1 LYAQLVKNS
10 KAKVKRTFQKY
21 GIDLSGEVEIPS
33 LDSFET
39 REEFNEWKEKA
50 GSFTNRNNQ
59 RYQFVKNEFGVVASK
74 SLLNEIT
81 RNRKKEIL
89 LAEKKLKEISEN
101 PSAKQEL
108 LKMADPQRGGGVHIP
123 KPFNFKE
130 VRSRGRLEDLLE
142 TTRRRSDPKFYDKR
156 TSKMHE
162 VFIEELEKAFN
173 SDANELVNK
182 LKSMSPDE
190 FLDMYKMYP
199 SFDFQIF
206 YILKYVNENEQD
218 KYLREMERDFE
229 RYEREEQ
236 PRLKEF

>member
-1 LYAQLVKNS
+1 LVKNS

-21 GIDLSGEVEIPS
+21 GVDLTEEVSIPS
-33 LDSFET
+33 LDSFQT
-39 REEFNEWKEKA
+39 REEFNEWKEKT

-59 RYQFVKNEFGVVASK
+59 RFQFVKNEHGVVASK
-74 SLLNEIT
+74 SLLNEIS

-89 LAEKKLKEISEN
+89 LAEKKLKEIKSN
-101 PSAKQEL
+101 PVAHQEL
-108 LKMADPQRGGGVHIP
+108 LKMAEPQRGGGVHIP

-130 VRSRGRLEDLLE
+130 VRSKGRLEDLVE
-142 TTRRRSDPKFYDKR
+142 STKRRSDPKFYDKR
-156 TSKMHE
+156 TNKMYE
-162 VFIEELEKAFN
+162 TFIDELEKAFN
-173 SDANELVNK
+173 SDSNWLVDK
-182 LKSMSPDE
+182 IKSMSPDE

-206 YILKYVNENEQD
+206 YILKYVNESEQD

>member
-1 LYAQLVKNS
+1 LVKNS

-21 GIDLSGEVEIPS
+21 GVDLTEEVSIPS
-33 LDSFET
+33 LDSFQT

-59 RYQFVKNEFGVVASK
+59 RFQFVKNEHGVVASK
-74 SLLNEIT
+74 SLLNEIS

-89 LAEKKLKEISEN
+89 LAEKKLKEIKAN
-101 PSAKQEL
+101 PVANQEL
-108 LKMADPQRGGGVHIP
+108 LKMAEPQRGGGVHIP

-130 VRSRGRLEDLLE
+130 VRSRGRLEDLVE
-142 TTRRRSDPKFYDKR
+142 STRRRSDPKFYDKR
-156 TSKMHE
+156 TIRMQE

-173 SDANELVNK
+173 SDANSLVDK
-182 LKSMSPDE
+182 IKSMTPDE
-190 FLDMYKMYP
+190 FIDMYKMYP
-199 SFDFQIF
+199 SFDFRIF
-206 YILKYVNENEQD
+206 YILKYVNEGEQD

-236 PRLKEF
+236 PSVKEF